1 MSRAGDYIDA
11 FCPKCGL
18 LLAHIIIYE
27 LYGKVSRVQCR
38 TCKTEHKYR
47 GGKPEIKKRTGV
59 SRASSSSVAKTTSRQ
74 VNLMDLQRWQEKKTS
89 LSAECDI
96 QDYKSSGV
104 FNKGDVIKHGL
115 FGIGFVEKIIFD
127 TQMEVLFEGGVKRL
141 AIKIKKGE

>member
-47 GGKPEIKKRTGV
+47 GAKPEIKKRTGV
-59 SRASSSSVAKTTSRQ
+59 TKTSSSTTAKPASRS
-74 VNLMDLQRWQEKKTS
+74 VNLMDMQRWQERKAS
-89 LSAECDI
+89 LSGECEI

-115 FGIGFVEKIIFD
+115 FGIGFVEKIIFE

-141 AIKIKKGE
+141 VMKMKNVE